1 MTSKPC
7 VCEGSNEN
15 CAHCFG
21 RGYVDATYE
30 KRDPHRTNRS
40 GSDEQVNEFIAKHPS
55 FNPNPLQQ
63 AAGSGARYRPHRMS
77 GQHHESQ
84 HEEIGRHLAPS
95 TPVNVRL
102 AHLRAGTG
110 RRPVL
115 DVMKV
120 AKEMA
125 IPTCPLC
132 HLEFPHLIELR
143 AHMQT
148 GCAKPKAPV
157 PKIRYIPPEL
167 VGKSRDD
174 KISKAPSKMIKCS
187 FCGCQVKSTNL
198 QKHLGRC
205 PKGPRGYSN
214 PSAKKPR
221 HHAIDARTVSPPTLE
236 TNNSLPEPKR
246 LKPRDGYEQ
255 VSGRDRRDATKLY
268 AHPCRE
274 NGKYGSHPMH
284 DGFDDESGPE

>member
-21 RGYVDATYE
+21 RGYVDAAYVQPDRNT
-30 KRDPHRTNRS
+30 KNKS
-40 GSDEQVNEFIAKHPS
+40 VSDVQVNEFIAKHPS

-63 AAGSGARYRPHRMS
+63 PAGSGARYRPHQMR
-77 GQHHESQ
+77 GQHQESA
-84 HEEIGRHLAPS
+84 HEEISRPS
-95 TPVNVRL
+95 LTSSAPVNVRL
-102 AHLRAGTG
+102 AHLREGTG
-110 RRPVL
+110 RLRVL

-125 IPTCPLC
+125 IPTCPRC
-132 HLEFPHLIELR
+132 HRQFAHQIELR
-143 AHMQT
+143 AHMQS
-148 GCAKPKAPV
+148 GCTNPKAPL
-157 PKIRYIPPEL
+157 PTIRYIPPEQ
-167 VGKSRDD
+167 VRKSRDNRLF
-174 KISKAPSKMIKCS
+174 KTLEMAKCS

-214 PSAKKPR
+214 ASAKKLRP
-221 HHAIDARTVSPPTLE
+221 HAIEARATSTTE